1 MTPKKCIERG
11 CPRKAIDG
19 KGIDVCVLY
28 QVSEK
33 KELAVLD
40 VFNVTDKQCKMLRKE
55 IEEKKRFGEPK
66 QIYFEKLEQKNE
78 RK

>member
-1 MTPKKCIERG
+1 MYREGLPSKSDRRERH
-11 CPRKAIDG
+11 RRVRTI
-19 KGIDVCVLY
+19 

-66 QIYFEKLEQKNE
+66 QIYFKKLEQKNE